1 MPSSKDISHLTKDL
15 EQNMIALKSKV
26 ASAMVQ
32 DLQERGPWWTGHFAT
47 SWKISE
53 TPVAPVKKSRKREEI
68 DKGNVQ
74 GYDAPLHW
82 IDDDEY
88 DGEDGLGAGTSSSN
102 DRYWYIV
109 DNKLAIV
116 EKILR
121 TLTRDD
127 KTSNFQSIS
136 EAKEIRLNTISQG
149 SDFTS
154 NLNDVSELPAQFHEG
169 LSYKVIADGYLVGNV
184 NIDAHKIFYAK
195 YKDSVKEGRKYAR
208 SNYTQ
213 TGNIRQTHF

>member
-53 TPVAPVKKSRKREEI
+53 TPVQPVKKSRKREEI

-82 IDDDEY
+82 LDEDEAGVGTGSVY
-88 DGEDGLGAGTSSSN
+88 DQIRTNRVLPNRKRAKKVPLEKPLYVGNEAEYAGFAVNNLGATAPVGSPNGITYSEHAGIVRQITPPSGSP
-102 DRYWYIV
+102 DWYKIYLQ
-109 DNKLAIV
+109 NQQFNEAI
-116 EKILR
+116 L
-121 TLTRDD
+121 L
-127 KTSNFQSIS
+127 
-136 EAKEIRLNTISQG
+136 
-149 SDFTS
+149 
-154 NLNDVSELPAQFHEG
+154 G
-169 LSYKVIADGYLVGNV
+169 LSETFKGKHTPV
-184 NIDAHKIFYAK
+184 
-195 YKDSVKEGRKYAR
+195 E
-208 SNYTQ
+208 
-213 TGNIRQTHF
+213 

>member
-82 IDDDEY
+82 IDDDEAGVGTGSVY
-88 DGEDGLGAGTSSSN
+88 DQIRKNRSLPKRKRAKKVPLEKPLYVGNEAEYAGFAVNNPGATAPVGSPNGITYSEHAGIVRQITPPSGSP
-102 DRYWYIV
+102 DWYKIYLQ
-109 DNKLAIV
+109 NQQFNEAI
-116 EKILR
+116 L
-121 TLTRDD
+121 L
-127 KTSNFQSIS
+127 
-136 EAKEIRLNTISQG
+136 
-149 SDFTS
+149 
-154 NLNDVSELPAQFHEG
+154 G
-169 LSYKVIADGYLVGNV
+169 LSETFKGKHTPV
-184 NIDAHKIFYAK
+184 
-195 YKDSVKEGRKYAR
+195 E
-208 SNYTQ
+208 
-213 TGNIRQTHF
+213 